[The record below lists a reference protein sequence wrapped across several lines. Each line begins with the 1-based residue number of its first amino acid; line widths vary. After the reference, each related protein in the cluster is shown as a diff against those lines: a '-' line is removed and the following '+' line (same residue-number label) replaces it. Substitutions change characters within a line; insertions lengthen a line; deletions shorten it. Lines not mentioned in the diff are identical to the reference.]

1 MIVFCGVIVLARAA
15 QQYALTQEESSLS
28 RTADD
33 SVEKMQDMT
42 ISKNLIDCE
51 VTRKYVDADKQ
62 EDNAGTNA
70 TVEVKRTLDNDI
82 SAVQLSAHG
91 RTEDDQ
97 APRRHARSITLQDL
111 RAEITAFINS
121 DCNGVEDDAKI
132 GQYLQDNF
140 GLWSPPNSR
149 PFELRRGD
157 KETDQVV
164 SLQALI
170 MRWLK
175 NHDGT
180 MYYHGSRAL
189 RLQYGDIVAADQIK
203 RAPLAG
209 ITLGAEKYPLRNMQ
223 YTAIKAWKENWWGNL
238 DTQITYRT
246 STKHTKNTYEF
257 LLIRKFK
264 CPEYDPDEYPIG
276 TGIFD
281 SIKYEVIEDSFD
293 VYSYKHTDGREVCY
307 SKSALGEWLRN
318 KNTWPNTGEAI
329 SPDKLSVIRTELGV
343 APRRVPPGHIRCGWS
358 DPEGGSYRVVLTPD
372 QIQTVNGWQ
381 IKLPQNHYSA
391 GFLSRVADWD
401 FDQAQ
406 DIPETGPVRERH
418 NADLLTFS

>member
-28 RTADD
+28 RTTDD
-33 SVEKMQDMT
+33 SVEKMEDMT
-42 ISKNLIDCE
+42 ISENLINCE
-51 VTRKYVDADKQ
+51 VARNYVDADKQ

-70 TVEVKRTLDNDI
+70 AVEVKRTLDNDI
-82 SAVQLSAHG
+82 SAVQLSALG

-97 APRRHARSITLQDL
+97 GPRRHARSIALQDL
-111 RAEITAFINS
+111 RAEITAFIDS
-121 DCNGVEDDAKI
+121 DCNGLEDDAKI

-140 GLWSPPNSR
+140 GLWSPPSSR

-175 NHDGT
+175 NHDGK
-180 MYYHGSRAL
+180 MYYHGSRKL
-189 RLQYGDIVAADQIK
+189 RLQYGDIVDADQVK
-203 RAPLAG
+203 RAPLAD
-209 ITLGAEKYPLRNMQ
+209 ITLGAKKYPPKNMQ
-223 YTAIKAWKENWWGNL
+223 YTAIKGWKENWWGNL
-238 DTQITYRT
+238 DTQITYNGLKGR
-246 STKHTKNTYEF
+246 F

-264 CPEYDPDEYPIG
+264 CPEYDPDEYPTG

-281 SIKYEVIEDSFD
+281 SINYEVIEDSFD

-318 KNTWPNTGEAI
+318 KSTWPNTGEAI
-329 SPDKLSVIRTELGV
+329 SPDKLSVIRTQLGV
-343 APRRVPPGHIRCGWS
+343 APRSVPPGHHRCAWS
-358 DPEGGSYRVVLTPD
+358 DPEGGFYRVVLRPD
-372 QIQTVNGWQ
+372 QVRSVNGWQ
-381 IKLPQNHYSA
+381 IKLPAHHYSA
-391 GFLSRVADWD
+391 GFASRVGDWD